1 MSALRIISNVLTHS
15 TLFQIF
21 KVIFVCQEL
30 QSAVWEEWKETYHM
44 DTDTWE
50 PWMPAISGRSI

>member
-1 MSALRIISNVLTHS
+1 MSAMRIISNVLTHS

-30 QSAVWEEWKETYHM
+30 QLAVWN
-44 DTDTWE
+44 
-50 PWMPAISGRSI
+50 AC